1 MRLLYLYFVG
11 YVARFLLSLRYKIVI
26 RGFDDLQEKTKD
38 WKGIL
43 FIPNHIAHID
53 PIMILAFFWPQ
64 FKMRPLIVE
73 YISHIPLLSLSI
85 PLIRGILIPNF
96 ETSINQYKVRKA
108 EKALQAVVDGLN
120 KQDNFVIFS
129 SGKFKNQGEEKLSGA
144 SSIHSVLQ
152 MKPDTHVVLMRFSG
166 LWGSSFSKALTGKS
180 PSIVEQ
186 TKNGVKTLLKNLL
199 FFTPRRKV
207 FIDLCADPQ
216 DFPRKGSRVE
226 VNRFL
231 EDWYNQ
237 YSDDKGNIHKS
248 EPLKLVRNSIW
259 SKELPSASL
268 PSARNQ
274 IVKASQ
280 GSSDIEMKIVRE
292 IRKILDQPN
301 LNISP
306 GMLLGDDLGMDSL
319 NIAEMVAYLSKNYSV
334 QDVAFEDLQ
343 KVEDL
348 IAAARGDLKPKEI
361 VEEVE
366 KFKWPQEDSRPSP
379 ECLVGTTFLE
389 VFLNICQ
396 KMGPF
401 SAMGDDVSGTVSYK
415 KCKKGVLVLAEA
427 FRKFPEKH
435 VAVLLPSSV
444 GSTLV
449 ILALLFADKIPVPLN
464 WTLGPRSL
472 EQMMTLSGAK
482 RAISSWRFMEKINF
496 VDFGSVADQII
507 LLEDI
512 RRGLSLKTKLKGA
525 ILSLFSPAAILKRL
539 KLSRLD
545 ENSTA
550 VILFTSGSES
560 TPKGVPL
567 SHKNILSTI
576 RNCYKNLEGSYTSN
590 DVMYGILPQFHSFG
604 FSNSTFTPLFCG
616 MRVAFYPN
624 PADSLAL
631 AEGIH
636 RWKITF
642 VPIVPNFLK
651 KLLEVAR
658 TDQLETVRFF
668 ITAGEKTPP
677 ELFDRVRN
685 LNSGAV
691 LLEGYGLSET
701 SPVLAMMQLGKT
713 TKGVGQLFPDI
724 EAITIHPETHQI
736 IEEGS
741 QGEVCVRGPNVFQ
754 GYIGNAPSPFIDI
767 GGKSWFRTGDL
778 GYLEKDR
785 TLILTGRLKRFVK
798 IGGEMISL
806 GGIEEALVSEC
817 RKRGLFKEDVP
828 SLAICVEGADS
839 GNPKLV
845 LFSIFAME
853 SELANELLKN
863 SGFSNLIKI
872 SKTRQVDEIPLMGT
886 GKTNYRSLQAQIE

>member
-11 YVARFLLSLRYKIVI
+11 YVARFLLSLRYKVVI
-26 RGFDDLQEKTKD
+26 RGLDDLVERTKD

-53 PIMILAFFWPQ
+53 PIMILAYFWPQ
-64 FKMRPLIVE
+64 FKLRPIIVE
-73 YISHIPLLSLSI
+73 YISHIPLLRLSI
-85 PLIRGILIPNF
+85 PLIRGVLVPDF

-108 EKALQAVVDGLN
+108 EKVIQTVIEGLEA
-120 KQDNFVIFS
+120 QDNFVIFP
-129 SGKFKNQGEEKLSGA
+129 SGKFKNQGKEKLSGA
-144 SSIHSVLQ
+144 SMVHSVLQ
-152 MKPDTHVVLMRFSG
+152 LKPDAHVVLIRFSG

-207 FIDLCADPQ
+207 FIDVCAGPLDL
-216 DFPRKGSRVE
+216 PRSGSRVE
-226 VNRFL
+226 VNQFL
-231 EDWYNQ
+231 ENWYNQ
-237 YSDDKGNIHKS
+237 YSDDEGNIHTS
-248 EPLKLVRNSIW
+248 EPLKLVRNCFW
-259 SKELPSASL
+259 SKEMPSAAI
-268 PSARNQ
+268 PPPRNQ
-274 IVKASQ
+274 IVNTSQ
-280 GSSDIEMKIVRE
+280 GSRDIEMKIVRE

-306 GMLLGDDLGMDSL
+306 DMLLGDDLGMDSL

-334 QDVAFEDLQ
+334 QEVDFEDLQ

-348 IAAARGDLKPKEI
+348 IAAASGALKLKEI
-361 VEEVE
+361 VEEGE
-366 KFKWPQEDSRPSP
+366 KFKWPQEDNRPSP
-379 ECLVGTTFLE
+379 ECSGGTTFHE

-396 KMGPF
+396 KMGSF

-415 KCKKGVLVLAEA
+415 RCKKGVLVLAEA

-472 EQMMTLSGAK
+472 EQMMKISGAK

-496 VDFGSVADQII
+496 VDFGSVADQIV

-512 RRGLSLKTKLKGA
+512 RMGLTLKTKLKGA
-525 ILSLFSPAAILKRL
+525 ILSLFSPVTILKKL

-576 RNCYKNLEGSYTSN
+576 RNCYKNLQGNYTSS
-590 DVMYGILPQFHSFG
+590 DAMYGILPQFHSFG

-642 VPIVPNFLK
+642 VPIVPNFLNK
-651 KLLEVAR
+651 ILDVAR
-658 TDQLETVRFF
+658 DDQLNTVRFF
-668 ITAGEKTPP
+668 ITAGEKTPAK
-677 ELFDRVRN
+677 LFDRVKN
-685 LNSGAV
+685 LNTGAI

-713 TKGVGQLFPDI
+713 DRGVGQLFPDV
-724 EAITIHPETHQI
+724 EAITIHPETHQL

-754 GYIGNAPSPFIDI
+754 GYIGNAPSPFIEI

-806 GGIEEALVSEC
+806 GGIEEALAAEC
-817 RKRGLFKEDVP
+817 RKRGLFREDVP

-839 GNPKLV
+839 ENPKLI
-845 LFSIFAME
+845 LFSIFDME
-853 SELANELLKN
+853 TELANDLLKD

-886 GKTNYRSLQAQIE
+886 GKTNYRSLQAQID